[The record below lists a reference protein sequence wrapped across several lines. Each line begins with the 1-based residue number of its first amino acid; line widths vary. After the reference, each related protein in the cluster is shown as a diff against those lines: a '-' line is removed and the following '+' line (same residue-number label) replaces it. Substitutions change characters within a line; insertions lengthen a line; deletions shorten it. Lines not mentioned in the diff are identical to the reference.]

1 VTLQRQLL
9 PLVPIEVHRLADAIE
24 TRIRLQKMADKL
36 TAAGNRRQDQQQM
49 INLNLAIRA
58 QVMRQNQLSKM
69 LKADFRI
76 DPARL
81 FSLDELLIDR
91 IKALFGSE
99 LEFMRKI
106 LLEYLE
112 RHKAAQEDTSTGG
125 DDAAVNG

>member
-1 VTLQRQLL
+1 
-9 PLVPIEVHRLADAIE
+9 
-24 TRIRLQKMADKL
+24 
-36 TAAGNRRQDQQQM
+36 M

-91 IKALFGSE
+91 IKALFGNE
-99 LEFMRKI
+99 LEFMRNI

-112 RHKAAQEDTSTGG
+112 RHKAAQEDSSAGG